1 MSLLEIDGLTHSFG
15 ENVLYK
21 NAGFTLNKGEH
32 IGIVGQNGTGKST
45 LIKICTE
52 QIIPDSGRIVW
63 QPNTTVGYLDQY
75 AEIDHSL
82 TMKEFLKSAFSKL
95 FDMEAQAMELYE
107 KAADGDMKSLE
118 LAAHYQEQLEAHDFY
133 SIDTA
138 IERVA
143 NGLGLL
149 AIGLDRSIAEMS
161 GGQRAKVILAKLL
174 LEKPDV
180 LLLDEPTN
188 FLDKDHVTW
197 LAEYLSALE
206 NAFLV
211 VSHDYGFL
219 DKIAN
224 RICDIDN
231 DTITKYYGTYSE
243 FLRKKTLLRED
254 YVRQYAAQQKEIK
267 KTEEDR
273 KNQLL
278 MDHSEMLSRLIIFLG
293 AGMSIRTAWDK
304 IAEDYKRAVNEGRSE
319 MHYVYEEMYITGSQL
334 KSGISEAK
342 AFAEFGTRCGLQ
354 QYMKLSGLLEQNRK
368 NGSKNLRETL
378 RLEMAEAF
386 EQRKH
391 QARRMG
397 EKAGTKLLVPLFL
410 LLGVVMVMI
419 MLPAWT
425 AFG

>member
-118 LAAHYQEQLEAHDFY
+118 LAAHYQEQLEA
-133 SIDTA
+133 
-138 IERVA
+138 
-143 NGLGLL
+143 
-149 AIGLDRSIAEMS
+149 GLDRSIAEMS

-188 FLDKDHVTW
+188 FLDKDRPCDM
-197 LAEYLSALE
+197 A
-206 NAFLV
+206 
-211 VSHDYGFL
+211 G
-219 DKIAN
+219 
-224 RICDIDN
+224 RIFIC
-231 DTITKYYGTYSE
+231 
-243 FLRKKTLLRED
+243 
-254 YVRQYAAQQKEIK
+254 
-267 KTEEDR
+267 
-273 KNQLL
+273 
-278 MDHSEMLSRLIIFLG
+278 
-293 AGMSIRTAWDK
+293 
-304 IAEDYKRAVNEGRSE
+304 
-319 MHYVYEEMYITGSQL
+319 
-334 KSGISEAK
+334 
-342 AFAEFGTRCGLQ
+342 FGKCFF
-354 QYMKLSGLLEQNRK
+354 S
-368 NGSKNLRETL
+368 S
-378 RLEMAEAF
+378 F
-386 EQRKH
+386 
-391 QARRMG
+391 
-397 EKAGTKLLVPLFL
+397 P
-410 LLGVVMVMI
+410 
-419 MLPAWT
+419 
-425 AFG
+425 

>member
-149 AIGLDRSIAEMS
+149 ATLTPCNFLIM
-161 GGQRAKVILAKLL
+161 
-174 LEKPDV
+174 
-180 LLLDEPTN
+180 DEPTN
-188 FLDKDHVTW
+188 HLYVQAKEALKT
-197 LAEYLSALE
+197 ALSTFEGTVL
-206 NAFLV
+206 L
-211 VSHDYGFL
+211 VSH
-219 DKIAN
+219 
-224 RICDIDN
+224 
-231 DTITKYYGTYSE
+231 E
-243 FLRKKTLLRED
+243 
-254 YVRQYAAQQKEIK
+254 
-267 KTEEDR
+267 
-273 KNQLL
+273 
-278 MDHSEMLSRLIIFLG
+278 
-293 AGMSIRTAWDK
+293 
-304 IAEDYKRAVNEGRSE
+304 
-319 MHYVYEEMYITGSQL
+319 
-334 KSGISEAK
+334 
-342 AFAEFGTRCGLQ
+342 
-354 QYMKLSGLLEQNRK
+354 
-368 NGSKNLRETL
+368 
-378 RLEMAEAF
+378 EAF
-386 EQRKH
+386 YRNWTQRVINI
-391 QARRMG
+391 
-397 EKAGTKLLVPLFL
+397 EKK
-410 LLGVVMVMI
+410 
-419 MLPAWT
+419 
-425 AFG
+425 